1 MTRTR
6 GKTTLAL
13 LAFAMVVVACVRM
26 VALAV
31 QSREKSVKT
40 PVPPDEERAAK
51 SKGLDLSTELGE
63 EMSGEFEKAQNRN
76 LETAAAGADDELS
89 KTCLF
94 ADRLLQEATAQ
105 SPGARRLATKVHV
118 WTAKRHD
125 FGLLDDQTRDRL
137 RRLAYRPANR
147 ASDLRK
153 SQREAAAAAMRYGL
167 RSLPAR
173 SEALAKSLDDVLEEL
188 DALGATPLHDQL
200 KREASL
206 LRAQLML
213 RAADRKMT
221 GRALE

>member
-1 MTRTR
+1 MRTV
-6 GKTTLAL
+6 LAL
-13 LAFAMVVVACVRM
+13 LLAAA
-26 VALAV
+26 AV
-31 QSREKSVKT
+31 QARERGVKT
-40 PVPPDEERAAK
+40 PAPPDEERAAK

-63 EMSGEFEKAQNRN
+63 EMSGEFEKAQSRN
-76 LETAAAGADDELS
+76 LETAAAAADDELS

-105 SPGARRLATKVHV
+105 SPGARGLAMKVHR

-125 FGLLDDQTRDRL
+125 FGLLDDPTRDRL

-153 SQREAAAAAMRYGL
+153 AQQEAAAAASRYGL
-167 RSLPAR
+167 RGLPSR
-173 SEALAKSLDDVLEEL
+173 SEALARSLDDVVGEL
-188 DALGATPLHDQL
+188 DALGSSTLYDQL

-221 GRALE
+221 GRTLE